1 MDHVFT
7 GIMRY
12 TSSVQ
17 VLSTPSDIKLGTAGP
32 AIIALRGTGD
42 SGELAVRMNDPGR
55 SKGGQVLLKCAR
67 SSRSA
72 FRLEDGTLLTQGDW
86 CLVACDGMAW
96 YNIQVGRAMKQVF
109 IGEIEPGEILDF
121 KVEVHDVRVEASNPI
136 IVGAESSHSGLLWTE
151 PLTVINR
158 KVGEGFEISG
168 RVKNPLDTLGRP
180 LGARITLKANY
191 QLGEPCL

>member
-1 MDHVFT
+1 MDHIFT

-12 TSSVQ
+12 TDSVQ

-42 SGELAVRMNDPGR
+42 GGELTVKMNDPGR

-72 FRLEDGTLLTQGDW
+72 FRLEDGTLITQGDW
-86 CLVACDGMAW
+86 CLVACDGKAW
-96 YNIQVGRAMKQVF
+96 YNIQVGRAMKRVV
-109 IGEIEPGEILDF
+109 IGEIEPGELLDF
-121 KVEVHDVRVEASNPI
+121 NVKVPDVRVEESNPI
-136 IVGAESSHSGLLWTE
+136 IVGAEANHSGLLWTE
-151 PLTVINR
+151 PLTVVNR
-158 KVGEGFEISG
+158 KVGEGFKISG
-168 RVKNPLDTLGRP
+168 RVKNTFDVG
-180 LGARITLKANY
+180 ITLKANY

>member
-1 MDHVFT
+1 MDQVFT

-12 TSSVQ
+12 TSSFQ
-17 VLSTPSDIKLGTAGP
+17 VLSTPNDVQLGTAGP
-32 AIIALRGTGD
+32 AIIALRGVGD
-42 SGELAVRMNDPGR
+42 ATEIKVKMKEPGQ
-55 SKGGQVLLKCAR
+55 SKGGNILFKCAR
-67 SSRSA
+67 SSSSA
-72 FRLEDGTLLTQGDW
+72 FRLEDGTLLSQGDW

-96 YNIQVGRAMKQVF
+96 YNIQVGRAMRRVV

-168 RVKNPLDTLGRP
+168 RVKNSLDTLGRP
-180 LGARITLKANY
+180 LGARIILKANY
-191 QLGEPCL
+191 QLGESCQ